1 MFNNL
6 RQGNLFYILNKGE
19 MYSLKIG
26 QVESVSNPVPKYPT
40 YNPVQ
45 PFGQQTDMTIDLKVK
60 VGEDILEFQ
69 KLPTTNEVFSYPN
82 AIVSDKKE
90 AILSEVE
97 TIMQTSQQI
106 VDSKDYHQSIIDSCK
121 EIRKQLN
128 PQVAKEEMQE
138 QKIGSLEQELKSI
151 KGEFKSMK
159 GDVSDIKELLLKMNS
174 SNNKSK

>member
-19 MYSLKIG
+19 KPILKIG
-26 QVESVSNPVPKYPT
+26 QVDSISNPVPKYPT

-45 PFGQQTDMTIDLKVK
+45 AFGQQTEMTVDLKVK
-60 VGEDILEFQ
+60 IGDEVLEFQ
-69 KLPTTNEVFSYPN
+69 KLPTNNEVFSYPN

-90 AILSEVE
+90 AILSEVDAM
-97 TIMQTSQQI
+97 MQTSQQV

-128 PQVAKEEMQE
+128 PQIAKEEVQE
-138 QKIGSLEQELKSI
+138 AKINSLEGDVKSL
-151 KGEFKSMK
+151 K
-159 GDVSDIKELLLKMNS
+159 GDLSEIKSLLLKLSNNT
-174 SNNKSK
+174 NNKSNSK